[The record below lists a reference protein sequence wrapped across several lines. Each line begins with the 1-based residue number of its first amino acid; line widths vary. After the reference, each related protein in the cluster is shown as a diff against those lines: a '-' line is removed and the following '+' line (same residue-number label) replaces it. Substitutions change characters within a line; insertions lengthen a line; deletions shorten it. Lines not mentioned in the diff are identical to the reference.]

1 MTLDVDF
8 TNQAFFR
15 DPTVTIERLRSAG
28 PLVETRFPI
37 VGRVWITTTYQ
48 AAAEV
53 MKDSK
58 TFTMRSD
65 GGALAGLRWWMP
77 ALLKS
82 VANNMLTMDEP
93 DHTRLRGIVDEAFRR
108 RAILDMEP
116 RVRAIADHLA
126 DELFSDGSPADAVE
140 RYARICR
147 CR

>member
-53 MKDSK
+53 MKDSR

-65 GGALAGLRWWMP
+65 GGALAGLWWWMP

-93 DHTRLRGIVDEAFRR
+93 ITHGSAESSTKHSAAAPFSTWSRAF
-108 RAILDMEP
+108 AP
-116 RVRAIADHLA
+116 
-126 DELFSDGSPADAVE
+126 SPTT
-140 RYARICR
+140 
-147 CR
+147 